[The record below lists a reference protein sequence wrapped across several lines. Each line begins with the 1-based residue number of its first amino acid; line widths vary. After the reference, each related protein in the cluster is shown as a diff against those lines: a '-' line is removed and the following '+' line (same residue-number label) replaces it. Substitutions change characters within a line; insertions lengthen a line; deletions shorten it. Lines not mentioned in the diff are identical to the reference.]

1 MQRMLP
7 VTIKSWPRSQW
18 DKRDA
23 PMTPER
29 PKLTIPPDLGLTLSV
44 VPTSERAQL
53 GLEDGLSGV
62 LIISV
67 LGGSDA
73 AERGMMDGD
82 VILRVQDRPMTTP
95 IDVQEAVRAVR
106 SDHRPF
112 VMMLVLPKVRKTPG
126 PTWVTIRL
134 PQGP

>member
-7 VTIKSWPRSQW
+7 VTIESWPRSQW

-44 VPTSERAQL
+44 VPTNERAQL

-67 LGGSDA
+67 FGGSDA

-82 VILRVQDRPMTTP
+82 VILRVQDRSMATP
-95 IDVQEAVRAVR
+95 TDVQEAIKAVR
-106 SDHRPF
+106 GDHRPF
-112 VMMLVLPKVRKTPG
+112 VMMLVPVSYTHLTLP
-126 PTWVTIRL
+126 TIYSV
-134 PQGP
+134 

>member
-1 MQRMLP
+1 MLHNDFSILSP
-7 VTIKSWPRSQW
+7 
-18 DKRDA
+18 DA
-23 PMTPER
+23 PRAYEKSR
-29 PKLTIPPDLGLTLSV
+29 LTLSA

-95 IDVQEAVRAVR
+95 IDVQEAIRAVR

-126 PTWVTIRL
+126 PKWVTIRL